1 MDTPS
6 DLSVPEFDRQQDR
19 LTRTNGTNG
28 TTRTEPLTGTE
39 HVTGTEH
46 ASDTERTLV
55 RTLLRRAAPALAL
68 FAAIRVLGLV
78 VLAVWSG
85 AEGRS
90 PHQVLSARW
99 DALWYTDIAGHGYHW
114 AGYQATPGTRGAG
127 VHSHLAFFPLLPWL
141 ERGLHVATGLSYAD
155 AGLAVSTVASLVAA
169 LGIFAVGERIAGRRA
184 ALVLVVL
191 WAALPIGVLESM
203 AYTEALFTA
212 LAAWSLWCVL
222 RGNWITAGLLS
233 ALAGLTRPSAA
244 AIIAA
249 VWAGALLALWRREAP
264 LLRAVAGML
273 LAPAGLLAYAGW
285 VGGIPAYLR
294 IQNGWGNGFDFGAA
308 YGRFVWHQ
316 LTTSPAAGVGLL
328 VFVGLVVWT
337 LVACIRRRPPL
348 ATVVYA
354 GVIVALA
361 LGAQAYFNSKPRL
374 LLPGFPLL
382 LPLAAW
388 LSRIRTSRAAAT
400 LGVLTAVSAAYGAI
414 WLLGPGP
421 P

>member
-1 MDTPS
+1 M
-6 DLSVPEFDRQQDR
+6 
-19 LTRTNGTNG
+19 
-28 TTRTEPLTGTE
+28 TGPKRAAAR
-39 HVTGTEH
+39 G
-46 ASDTERTLV
+46 
-55 RTLLRRAAPALAL
+55 LLRRAAPALAL
-68 FAAIRVLGLV
+68 FAGIRVLGLV
-78 VLAVWSG
+78 VLAVWAG

-99 DALWYTDIAGHGYHW
+99 DALWYTDIAAHGYHW
-114 AGYQATPGTRGAG
+114 AGYQATAHTRGAG
-127 VHSHLAFFPLLPWL
+127 VRSHLAFFPLLPWL
-141 ERGLHVATGLSYAD
+141 ERGLHEAVGLSYAD
-155 AGLAVSTVASLVAA
+155 AGLAVSAVASLVAA
-169 LGIFAVGERIAGRRA
+169 LGIFAVGERIAGLGGGLPASPVTGRRV

-249 VWAGALLALWRREAP
+249 VWAGALLDLWRREAP

-285 VGGIPAYLR
+285 VGGIPAYFR

-308 YGRFVWHQ
+308 YGRFVGHQ

-328 VFVGLVVWT
+328 VFVGLVLWA
-337 LVACIRRRPPL
+337 LIACVRQRQPV

-354 GVIVALA
+354 AVIVVLA

-388 LSRIRTSRAAAT
+388 LARIRTSRAAAT
-400 LGVLTAVSAAYGAI
+400 LGVLTAVSAVYGAI